1 MQLSLLP
8 VAAGQ
13 ASDEGEQTELT
24 LLVYLAAY
32 PWEQIW
38 RRRDQIRK
46 VIMLPEETQGEYL
59 HKSTVLS

>member
-32 PWEQIW
+32 PWEQI
-38 RRRDQIRK
+38 
-46 VIMLPEETQGEYL
+46 LPTTASADFSQFVV
-59 HKSTVLS
+59 TTA